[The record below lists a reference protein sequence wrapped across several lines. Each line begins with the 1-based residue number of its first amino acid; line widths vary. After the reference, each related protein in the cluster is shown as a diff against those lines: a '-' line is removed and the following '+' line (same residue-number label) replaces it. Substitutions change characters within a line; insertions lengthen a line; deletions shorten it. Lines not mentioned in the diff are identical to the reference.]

1 MNSHCDVAQDIAV
14 HVNGAGRCKRAE
26 SWGSKHADLL
36 VESEARMAFELAIHT
51 KEGQLRLLGDVVVHL
66 FGTRQ
71 ESLVDGLVK

>member
-1 MNSHCDVAQDIAV
+1 
-14 HVNGAGRCKRAE
+14 
-26 SWGSKHADLL
+26 
-36 VESEARMAFELAIHT
+36 MAFELAIHT